1 MHSLASRLARPLG
14 ALFFL
19 VFAACAAPLRTAA
32 PVDTAPDLAAAPEL
46 PPPPAPQEATPAV
59 AVVPSPPPPITV
71 VAVGDVQLGRGWPD
85 DAPKLPPG
93 GAAWLL
99 AEVKPWI
106 EAGDLAFG
114 NLETALRD
122 EGESAKCKRS
132 KPGNC
137 YAFRAPTAYA
147 AELAEVGFDVLSIA
161 NNHAGDFGDE
171 GRRTTMEAL
180 DAVGIRHS
188 GPVGDVASLEV
199 KGRKVAMIAFATGG
213 GMHRVQELD
222 EAKRLVEEAASTHD
236 LVIVSFHAG
245 AEGRN
250 ATRVPEGTELFLG
263 EDRGDVRLFART
275 VIDAGADLVL
285 GHGPHVLRGME
296 LYRDRLIA
304 YSLGNFSA
312 WESFNLSGP
321 LGITAVLEVTL
332 DAEGAAEAIRIR
344 PVQIERPGRPLP
356 DPEAKAVG
364 ILRDLSTLDFG
375 APLLGEDGTWTRPLP
390 VAETPRS

>member
-1 MHSLASRLARPLG
+1 MHSLSPRLAWPLG
-14 ALFFL
+14 ALFL
-19 VFAACAAPLRTAA
+19 LSPLACAAPLRTVT
-32 PVDTAPDLAAAPEL
+32 PIETAPEL
-46 PPPPAPQEATPAV
+46 PPPPPPKEATPVV
-59 AVVPSPPPPITV
+59 ALVPPPPPPITV

-99 AEVKPWI
+99 AEIQPLFA
-106 EAGDLAFG
+106 AGDVVFG

-132 KPGNC
+132 KPGHC

-147 AELAEVGFDVLSIA
+147 PELAATGFHVLSLA
-161 NNHAGDFGDE
+161 NNHAGDFGPE
-171 GRRTTMEAL
+171 GRQTTIAAL

-188 GPVGDVASLEV
+188 GPVGDVASFEV
-199 KGRKVAMIAFATGG
+199 KGRKVAMVAFATGSD
-213 GMHRVQELD
+213 MHRVQELD
-222 EAKRLVEEAASTHD
+222 EAKRLVEAAAATHD

-245 AEGRN
+245 AEGAK
-250 ATRVPEGTELFLG
+250 ATRVPEGVELFLG
-263 EDRGDVRLFART
+263 EDRGDVRRFART

-296 LYRDRLIA
+296 IYRDRLVA

-321 LGITAVLEVTL
+321 LGITGVLEVPL
-332 DAEGAAEAIRIR
+332 GADGAAEAVRLR

-356 DPEAKAVG
+356 DPAGKAIPVV
-364 ILRDLSTLDFG
+364 RELSTLDFG
-375 APLLGEDGTWTRPLP
+375 APLLDEDGTWTRPAP

>member
-1 MHSLASRLARPLG
+1 MHLLPSRLVWPLG
-14 ALFFL
+14 
-19 VFAACAAPLRTAA
+19 VFILLAPLACATPQRTATPLEVA
-32 PVDTAPDLAAAPEL
+32 REV
-46 PPPPAPQEATPAV
+46 PPAQEVTPAV
-59 AVVPSPPPPITV
+59 AEVPAPPPPITV

-85 DAPKLPPG
+85 DDPKLPPG

-99 AEVKPWI
+99 AEVKPWL

-122 EGESAKCKRS
+122 DGESHKCKKS
-132 KPGNC
+132 KKGTC

-147 AELAEVGFDVLSIA
+147 AELAATGFDVMSLA
-161 NNHAGDFGDE
+161 NNHAGDFGPE
-171 GRRTTMEAL
+171 GRQTTIAAL
-180 DAVGIRHS
+180 DAVGVKHS
-188 GPVGDVASLEV
+188 GPVGEVASLEV
-199 KGRKVAMIAFATGG
+199 KGRKVAMIAFATGSD
-213 GMHRVQELD
+213 MHRVQELD
-222 EAKRLVEEAASTHD
+222 EAKRLVEEAAATHD

-245 AEGRN
+245 AEGAK
-250 ATRVPEGTELFLG
+250 ATRVPEGTETFLG

-296 LYRDRLIA
+296 LYKDRLVA

-312 WESFNLSGP
+312 WESFNLAGP
-321 LGITAVLEVTL
+321 LGITGVLEVTL
-332 DAEGAAEAIRIR
+332 GVDGAAEAIRFR
-344 PVQIERPGRPLP
+344 PAQIERPGRPLP
-356 DPEAKAVG
+356 DPDAKAIP

-375 APLLGEDGTWTRPLP
+375 APLLGEDGTWVRPAP